1 MNNNAQKIFE
11 LALEDDKNIPL
22 FIEFHRKLRPG
33 GGNEQL
39 EQIAE
44 LLSDADTDNG
54 LRLLAACCV
63 YAIDNPD
70 IEENIGEWLP
80 EYVGD
85 DAKKQEKLFKYMLTE
100 VANWDTRTMGTL
112 NEFLVDYFTETL
124 DAMDV
129 EYDEEALEEVLEN
142 IDINKLPTLKKIK

>member
-1 MNNNAQKIFE
+1 MNNDAQKIFE
-11 LALEDDKNIPL
+11 AALEDDKNIPQ

-33 GGNEQL
+33 SGEQL

-44 LLSDADTDNG
+44 LLSDTDNG

-70 IEENIGEWLP
+70 IEENIGEWIP

-100 VANWDTRTMGTL
+100 AANWDANTMGPL

-124 DAMDV
+124 DAMGV
-129 EYDEEALEEVLEN
+129 EYDEEALEEVLE
-142 IDINKLPTLKKIK
+142 DLDANKLPTLKRIR